1 MHNHGN
7 CERCDSQ
14 EKKLEKY
21 KLFSGLVLDYFEGG
35 SGELDCF
42 DFEEI
47 GAKAGLV
54 ERVIYDPDMHGEIEA
69 AEPGD
74 QIWVPTE
81 LGRAALKETIRVQS
95 QKVAENA
102 S

>member
-7 CERCDSQ
+7 REQCDSQ
-14 EKKLEKY
+14 EGKLEKY

-47 GAKAGLV
+47 GAKTGLV

-81 LGRAALKETIRVQS
+81 LGRAAYKEAIQASLK
-95 QKVAENA
+95 K
-102 S
+102 